1 MEKGWKTIATIVA
14 ILAVI
19 LALWVNNGNRLVA
32 VENDNKTIRECVAEM
47 KADIRNIKEN
57 IGKIE
62 RYMGRGA
69 P

>member
-1 MEKGWKTIATIVA
+1 MKNGWKAIATIVA
-14 ILAVI
+14 ILAVV
-19 LALWVNNGNRLVA
+19 LALWVNNGNRLSA
-32 VENDNKTIRECVAEM
+32 VENDNKIIRECVAEM